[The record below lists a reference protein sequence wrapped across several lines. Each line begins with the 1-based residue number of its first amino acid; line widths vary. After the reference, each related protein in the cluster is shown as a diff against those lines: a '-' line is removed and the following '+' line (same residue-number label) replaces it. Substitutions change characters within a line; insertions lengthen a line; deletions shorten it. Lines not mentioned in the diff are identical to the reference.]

1 MKNLQRNY
9 SKVFIQQNQ
18 CIITNYYNG
27 FEVHIYQNQIGFTN
41 EIREQDNSHYMCNF
55 YNINHNA
62 VVFNYKLY
70 KKYPVHV
77 LKQNYKKWLKMKF

>member
-41 EIREQDNSHYMCNF
+41 YG
-55 YNINHNA
+55 INRSLVNPTPIA
-62 VVFNYKLY
+62 
-70 KKYPVHV
+70 
-77 LKQNYKKWLKMKF
+77 